1 MGNLI
6 HVLAKERNLSDG
18 AIGLAKRKGK
28 IIKHREEFESFGYRD
43 N

>member
-28 IIKHREEFESFGYRD
+28 KITGGIRVIRI
-43 N
+43 